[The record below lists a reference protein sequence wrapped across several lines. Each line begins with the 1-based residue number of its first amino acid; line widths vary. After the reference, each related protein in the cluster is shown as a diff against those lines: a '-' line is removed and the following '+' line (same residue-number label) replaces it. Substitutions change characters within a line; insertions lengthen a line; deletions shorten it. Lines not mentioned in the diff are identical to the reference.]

1 MKVRRYPLD
10 ELYEFFVRGVTLVI
24 FTVLALASYGLLDLI
39 WKFVSDSGSLGLLL
53 LPIVCIVALIFLG
66 TLIMFVAALVYF
78 LQLIAEVLS

>member
-1 MKVRRYPLD
+1 MKVRRDPLD

-24 FTVLALASYGLLDLI
+24 FTVLALATYGLLDLI

>member
-1 MKVRRYPLD
+1 MKVRRDPLD

-24 FTVLALASYGLLDLI
+24 FTVLALAAYGLLDLI